1 MININNYISEKLH
14 LNKDFESSEIDNIDK
29 VAPTGSCLAKVYP
42 KYVDIQVSPTTNK
55 QISGYNYIVEFIFS

>member
-29 VAPTGSCLAKVYP
+29 VR
-42 KYVDIQVSPTTNK
+42 DIIIATYLCIMIYKIYKENSTFQK
-55 QISGYNYIVEFIFS
+55 QIYWSKIDY

>member
-29 VAPTGSCLAKVYP
+29 VR
-42 KYVDIQVSPTTNK
+42 DIIIATYLCIMIYK
-55 QISGYNYIVEFIFS
+55 IYIERILG